1 MKRKLLAS
9 ILALSSGA
17 AFCGGLL
24 FEVTSQKEGLNLPI
38 TLCLNGVAQMS
49 CQNYTANGLDLYIKT
64 RTTNTTNFPNAGIRL
79 NTTGYK
85 MSNCAPH
92 QNGYCIFAANSF
104 NPVLIQLK

>member
-1 MKRKLLAS
+1 MKIKLLAS
-9 ILALSSGA
+9 ILALASGA
-17 AFCGGLL
+17 AQSGGLL
-24 FEVTSQKEGLNLPI
+24 FDVVSENKGLNLPI
-38 TLCLNGVAQMS
+38 TLCLSGVAQMS
-49 CQNYTANGLDLYIKT
+49 CQNYTATGLDLYIKT

-85 MSNCAPH
+85 LSNCVPH